1 MYFINIDHPLSLTN
15 KTYFMEKIYLRWSP
29 KFFAILMIPLLLLS
43 MVEMAQAQSKRYTIT
58 GKVTDAAN
66 SDPIPGVVVKILN
79 SNLATSTNSNG
90 TYSFVVDLAAGKYQV
105 QFSFVGYKSITQTI
119 DLGASDQVQVN
130 AKLGADAVGL
140 DEVIVTGTSQ
150 GTTRKQLGSYVSTIK
165 GEDLLKAPSGNV
177 LSSLQGKTPGA
188 QISQNSGDPA
198 GGMSVR
204 LRGISSVYSSS
215 EPLYI
220 IDGVIANN
228 STTRVTNTSSNYDGG
243 NFVGSIGQNRMVD
256 INPADIDHIEVLNG
270 AAAAAIYGSR
280 ANAGVIQIF
289 TKRGKS
295 GATQVS
301 FNTSLTV
308 SNLRKQIEVNQAPIK
323 FGGTVNDF
331 TQDIIQTVVV
341 TPNTPAVLLT
351 NTTPVTRYNYQD
363 YIFQTGVGTD
373 NSLSVSGGND
383 NTKFYT
389 SAGYFKNQG
398 IIKNTDFT
406 RYNFKANIDQKINNW
421 AKMTAGFN
429 YIHSD
434 ANEKPDGNSFF
445 SPMNSVTIIGNF
457 HDIFA
462 RDALGN
468 ILKVGERGRV
478 NPVSVIEDIKQRQF
492 SNRII
497 ANTGVKLN
505 PVKNLTVDYT
515 MGVDNTIQ
523 NGTTFIPPF
532 AYNVSTG
539 FYGGGATLD
548 PSLNGYASAAN
559 ATTTLFNNELNFTY
573 DAKLTSELSSTTQL
587 GGSYQYQK
595 DLYSL
600 LNGRGLAPFV
610 ETVNG
615 ASSILPNSD
624 RRSEFSISGA
634 YVQQNF
640 KYKDH
645 LFVTGAVRVDQSTVF
660 GENNRS
666 QVYLKANVS
675 YVPSSAEYWKDL
687 GVSSWWNAF
696 KVRAAY
702 GESGNLTGIGPYDR
716 FNEYSSNSYISKISL
731 VSSGQL
737 ANTSVKPERQRELE
751 VGTDM
756 AFFNNRLSLTVSW
769 YNKNVKDL
777 LIPVVIAPTTGFTS
791 LLDNAGSIRNRGFE
805 LMVSGIPLK
814 TKDFSWNSTVIF
826 NRNRNKAVGTGG
838 LRLISTNPGAP
849 VGIIDGQPIGVF
861 YGTFFA
867 RNADGNLLTNSAGIP
882 QLEKGIQTS
891 ATSYTVQRDA
901 AGLPTGTT
909 LRKVIGDPNP
919 DYTASFVNDFTYK
932 KLSLHIQLDAVQG
945 GEVWNA
951 DWRTRQGVG
960 NGKVAEQED
969 LGQIPRGYVA
979 GVYATEEWRIDN
991 GSFVK
996 LREISLSYN
1005 LGKVSFVRDLT
1016 INVSGRNLISWDKY
1030 KGYDPELNSGGQS
1043 TILRNIDFGSVPIP
1057 RTFSLGLQAK
1067 F

>member
-1 MYFINIDHPLSLTN
+1 
-15 KTYFMEKIYLRWSP
+15 MEKFYLKWSSR
-29 KFFAILMIPLLLLS
+29 FFAILLTPFLLLLFS
-43 MVEMAQAQSKRYTIT
+43 EVASAQNKRYTIT
-58 GKVTDAAN
+58 GKVTETATN
-66 SDPIPGVVVKILN
+66 DPIPGAAVKILN
-79 SNLATSTNSNG
+79 TTLSTSTTTNG
-90 TYSFVVDLAAGKYQV
+90 NYTFAVDLAPGKYQV
-105 QFSFVGYKSITQTI
+105 QIAYIGYKTLTQTV
-119 DLGASDQVQVN
+119 DLGSSDQVQLN
-130 AKLGADAVGL
+130 GALATDAVGL

-150 GTTRKQLGSYVSTIK
+150 GTTRKQLGSYVSTVK
-165 GEDLLKAPSGNV
+165 GDDLNKAPSGNV
-177 LSSLQGKTPGA
+177 LTALQGKTPGA
-188 QISQNSGDPA
+188 QISQNNGDPA
-198 GGMSVR
+198 GGMSIR

-243 NFVGSIGQNRMVD
+243 NFVGAIGQNRMVD
-256 INPADIDHIEVLNG
+256 ISPSDIDHIEVLNG

-295 GATQVS
+295 GATQVA
-301 FNTSLTV
+301 FNTSFTI
-308 SNLRKQIEVNQAPIK
+308 SELRKQVEVNQAPIK
-323 FGGTVNDF
+323 FGGSVDTQ
-331 TQDIIQTVVV
+331 TQDIL
-341 TPNTPAVLLT
+341 TPTLT

-363 YIFQTGVGTD
+363 YIFRTGVGTD
-373 NSLSVSGGND
+373 NSVSVSGGND
-383 NTKFYT
+383 NTRFYT

-406 RYNFKANIDQKINNW
+406 RYNFKANLDQKINNW
-421 AKMTAGFN
+421 ARMTAGFN
-429 YIHSD
+429 YVHSD

-468 ILKVGERGRV
+468 LLAVGERGRV

-497 ANTGVKLN
+497 ANTGLKLN

-523 NGTTFIPPF
+523 NGTTYIPPF

-539 FYGGGATLD
+539 FYGGGASLD

-573 DAKLTSELSSTTQL
+573 DAKLTSLLSSTTQL

-615 ASSILPNSD
+615 ASSILTNSD

-634 YVQQNF
+634 YLQQNF

-660 GENNRS
+660 GEDNRT
-666 QVYLKANVS
+666 QYYLKGNIS
-675 YVPSSAEYWKDL
+675 YVPSSADYWKDF

-716 FNEYSSNSYISKISL
+716 FNEYTSSSYIGKISL

-737 ANTSVKPERQRELE
+737 ANTSVKPERQKELE
-751 VGTDM
+751 IGTDM
-756 AFFNNRLSLTVSW
+756 AFFNNRLSLTFSW

-777 LIPVVIAPTTGFTS
+777 LIPVVVAPTTGFSS

-838 LRLISTNPGAP
+838 LRLLSTNPGAP
-849 VGIIDGQPIGVF
+849 VAIIDGQPIGVF

-867 RNADGNLLTNSAGIP
+867 RNPDGSLLTNSAGIP
-882 QLEKGIQTS
+882 QLERGVQNS

-901 AGLPTGTT
+901 NGLPTGTT
-909 LRKVIGDPNP
+909 LRKVLGDPNP

-969 LGQIPRGYVA
+969 LGLLPRGYIA
-979 GVYATEEWRIDN
+979 GVYATEEWRIDD

-1005 LGKVSFVRDLT
+1005 LGKVSFVKDLT
-1016 INVSGRNLISWDKY
+1016 VNVSGRNLFSWDNY

>member
-1 MYFINIDHPLSLTN
+1 
-15 KTYFMEKIYLRWSP
+15 MEKCYLKRSSN
-29 KFFAILMIPLLLLS
+29 FFLILMIPLLLLLFTG
-43 MVEMAQAQSKRYTIT
+43 EAQAQNKRYTIS
-58 GKVTDAAN
+58 GKAVESPGGA
-66 SDPIPGVVVKILN
+66 PIPGVVVKILN
-79 SNLATSTNSNG
+79 TTLATSTNTNG
-90 TYSFVVDLAAGKYQV
+90 AYSFAVDLAPGKYQL
-105 QFSFVGYKSITQTI
+105 QFSFIGYKSVTQSV
-119 DLGASDQVQVN
+119 DLGASTEVQLN
-130 AKLGADAVGL
+130 AALSGDAVGL

-165 GEDLLKAPSGNV
+165 GDDLNKAPSGNV

-243 NFVGSIGQNRMVD
+243 NFVGAIGQNRMVD
-256 INPADIDHIEVLNG
+256 ISPSDIDHIEVLNG

-289 TKRGKS
+289 TKRGKT
-295 GATQVS
+295 GEPQVS
-301 FNTSLTV
+301 FNTSFTI
-308 SNLRKQIEVNQAPIK
+308 SELRKQIEVNQAPTK
-323 FGGTVNDF
+323 FGGSVDSF
-331 TQDIIQTVVV
+331 TQDIIQTVG
-341 TPNTPAVLLT
+341 TPPVLLT

-363 YIFQTGVGTD
+363 YIFRTGVGTD
-373 NSLSVSGGND
+373 NSVSVSGGND

-389 SAGYFKNQG
+389 SAGYFHNQG

-406 RYNFKANIDQKINNW
+406 RYNFKANLDQKINNW

-429 YIHSD
+429 YVHSD

-457 HDIFA
+457 HDIFK

-468 ILKVGERGRV
+468 LLAVGERGRV
-478 NPVSVIEDIKQRQF
+478 NPVSVIEDIKQREF

-497 ANTGVKLN
+497 ANTSLKLN
-505 PVKNLTVDYT
+505 PVKNFTIDYT

-539 FYGGGATLD
+539 FYGGGPTLD
-548 PSLNGYASAAN
+548 PTLNGYASAAN

-573 DAKLTSELSSTTQL
+573 DAKLTSLLSSTTQL

-615 ASSILPNSD
+615 ASSILLNND

-634 YVQQNF
+634 YLQQNF

-645 LFVTGAVRVDQSTVF
+645 LFVTGAMRIDESTVF
-660 GENNRS
+660 GEDNRT
-666 QVYLKANVS
+666 QYYLKGNVS
-675 YVPSSAEYWKDL
+675 YVLSSADYWKNL

-696 KVRAAY
+696 KLRAAY

-716 FNEYSSNSYISKISL
+716 FNEYTSNSYVSKISL
-731 VSSGQL
+731 VSNGQL
-737 ANTSVKPERQRELE
+737 ANTNVKPERQKELE

-756 AFFNNRLSLTVSW
+756 SFFNNRLGLTFSW
-769 YNKNVKDL
+769 YNKKVKDL
-777 LIPVVIAPTTGFTS
+777 LIPVVIAPTTGFSS
-791 LLDNAGSIRNRGFE
+791 LLDNAGSVQNRGVE
-805 LMVSGIPLK
+805 LMLTGVPLK
-814 TKDFSWNSTVIF
+814 TKDFTWNSTFIF
-826 NRNRNKAVGTGG
+826 NRNRNKAIGTGG

-849 VGIIDGQPIGVF
+849 VAIIDGQPVGVF

-867 RNADGNLLTNSAGIP
+867 RNADGSLLTNSAGIP

-891 ATSYTVQRDA
+891 TTSFLPQRDA
-901 AGLPTGTT
+901 NGLPTGTT
-909 LRKVIGDPNP
+909 LRKVLGDPNP

-960 NGKVAEQED
+960 NGKVAEAED
-969 LGQIPRGYVA
+969 LGQLPRGYIA

-991 GSFVK
+991 GSYVK
-996 LREISLSYN
+996 LREVSLSYN
-1005 LGKVSFVRDLT
+1005 IGKVKFFKDLT
-1016 INVSGRNLISWDKY
+1016 VNLSGRNLASWDKY

-1043 TILRNIDFGSVPIP
+1043 TLLRNIDFGSVPIP